1 MIDAD
6 DDCPECVADDRDYD
20 CPQCAL
26 CGRLLAP
33 LETDARA
40 VTTTPAPV
48 WVPEPRGDA

>member
-1 MIDAD
+1 MIDD

-40 VTTTPAPV
+40 VSVTPAPV
-48 WVPEPRGDA
+48 WVPEPRGEA